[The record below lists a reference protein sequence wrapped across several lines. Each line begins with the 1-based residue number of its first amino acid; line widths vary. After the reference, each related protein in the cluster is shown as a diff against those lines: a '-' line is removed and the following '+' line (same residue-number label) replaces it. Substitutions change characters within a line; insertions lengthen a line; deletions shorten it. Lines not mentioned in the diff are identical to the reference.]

1 MYESFRKMAVVI
13 LLNDK
18 IILPSGI
25 IVINPFNI
33 LLIGK
38 EGGLNMLLKQLE
50 TGGKSEPLRKIK
62 IFLNHYI

>member
-1 MYESFRKMAVVI
+1 M
-13 LLNDK
+13 LNDK

-50 TGGKSEPLRKIK
+50 KGGKSEPLRKIK

>member
-1 MYESFRKMAVVI
+1 MAVVI

>member
-50 TGGKSEPLRKIK
+50 KGGKSEPLRKIK